1 MSRIRLRRVRSRRAT
16 RPCPRL
22 RGPPAHQLCL
32 IDLVRSFCPICTAR
46 ERDRGLRVSRSLTPF
61 EPLAGPGPGC
71 HGWRSTSVWWGGG
84 RVHARR
90 HRKGPSFNTSTSGR
104 NYGRAS
110 HLRRGVGTSPSQPDR
125 CLRHGRR
132 RGHLNIAV
140 FLDWATPEGE
150 EAGFSGYE
158 SDSLLPFAAFLGIGF
173 AVALLYAASRAYR
186 RQHRGLSLASMAVGL
201 AVTLQSLA
209 WILDVPG
216 AAERQSELS
225 ADIGSWVGLVGAV
238 VWTVGSGM
246 LANEPEGDPERDR
259 VHDRDGGAYGCPS
272 SRSARYRSSE
282 VRISAGGHRES
293 PRPGPP
299 DLSRGGG
306 EGKRATTPKH
316 SV

>member
-1 MSRIRLRRVRSRRAT
+1 LSTPHTSGAEPDRVRANIT
-16 RPCPRL
+16 
-22 RGPPAHQLCL
+22 GAYVA
-32 IDLVRSFCPICTAR
+32 I
-46 ERDRGLRVSRSLTPF
+46 
-61 EPLAGPGPGC
+61 AGVVIF
-71 HGWRSTSVWWGGG
+71 T
-84 RVHARR
+84 
-90 HRKGPSFNTSTSGR
+90 
-104 NYGRAS
+104 
-110 HLRRGVGTSPSQPDR
+110 
-125 CLRHGRR
+125 
-132 RGHLNIAV
+132 IAV

-209 WILDVPG
+209 WIIDVPG

-259 VHDRDGGAYGCPS
+259 VHDRHEDG
-272 SRSARYRSSE
+272 RRR
-282 VRISAGGHRES
+282 R
-293 PRPGPP
+293 
-299 DLSRGGG
+299 
-306 EGKRATTPKH
+306 
-316 SV
+316 

>member
-1 MSRIRLRRVRSRRAT
+1 LSTPHTSGAELDRVRANMT
-16 RPCPRL
+16 
-22 RGPPAHQLCL
+22 GAYVA
-32 IDLVRSFCPICTAR
+32 I
-46 ERDRGLRVSRSLTPF
+46 
-61 EPLAGPGPGC
+61 AGVVIF
-71 HGWRSTSVWWGGG
+71 T
-84 RVHARR
+84 
-90 HRKGPSFNTSTSGR
+90 
-104 NYGRAS
+104 
-110 HLRRGVGTSPSQPDR
+110 
-125 CLRHGRR
+125 
-132 RGHLNIAV
+132 IAV

-259 VHDRDGGAYGCPS
+259 VYDRHEDG
-272 SRSARYRSSE
+272 RRR
-282 VRISAGGHRES
+282 R
-293 PRPGPP
+293 
-299 DLSRGGG
+299 
-306 EGKRATTPKH
+306 
-316 SV
+316 